1 MIFLWLALLLVR
13 QGCTLVPVI
22 TVQLGEPVTLTCALE
37 NEWFGI
43 KSLHW
48 YKQSAGDTLK
58 VITMLRKN
66 TDPKYG
72 PGVSASRLKTTYYEK
87 ITSLTILRTTK
98 EDEGIYHCAI
108 LDWTENTWRGTY
120 LSIKGNDDKAMN
132 YTIVQRSQPANTA
145 RLGDSATLECS
156 VLSHSKNRS
165 CLGGLSVFWFRARS
179 HKSHPEVI
187 FTDGINQD
195 DCTLKHDRKCIYSFF
210 HNVSSSEFGT
220 YYCAIAT
227 CGEILFGNGTTF
239 EAEKLSDSAFIILVT
254 VVICLISVVLHIT
267 IICHQTHKKS
277 KRHIKD
283 TSSRHD
289 DLGQQEDNND
299 DVENDVNYAALHF
312 SGGKGKKKPMDE
324 SVYSQVKY

>member
-1 MIFLWLALLLVR
+1 M
-13 QGCTLVPVI
+13 I

-120 LSIKGNDDKAMN
+120 LSIKGIHFTPT
-132 YTIVQRSQPANTA
+132 YF
-145 RLGDSATLECS
+145 LE
-156 VLSHSKNRS
+156 
-165 CLGGLSVFWFRARS
+165 F
-179 HKSHPEVI
+179 
-187 FTDGINQD
+187 
-195 DCTLKHDRKCIYSFF
+195 
-210 HNVSSSEFGT
+210 
-220 YYCAIAT
+220 
-227 CGEILFGNGTTF
+227 
-239 EAEKLSDSAFIILVT
+239 
-254 VVICLISVVLHIT
+254 
-267 IICHQTHKKS
+267 
-277 KRHIKD
+277 
-283 TSSRHD
+283 
-289 DLGQQEDNND
+289 
-299 DVENDVNYAALHF
+299 
-312 SGGKGKKKPMDE
+312 
-324 SVYSQVKY
+324 